1 MKTRRSIICAMTEKI
16 WNQFKDELRGFITSR
31 VNDKEEAKDILDIPV
46 MLTPSPDID
55 PFVIGYGQ
63 RA

>member
-1 MKTRRSIICAMTEKI
+1 MTEKI